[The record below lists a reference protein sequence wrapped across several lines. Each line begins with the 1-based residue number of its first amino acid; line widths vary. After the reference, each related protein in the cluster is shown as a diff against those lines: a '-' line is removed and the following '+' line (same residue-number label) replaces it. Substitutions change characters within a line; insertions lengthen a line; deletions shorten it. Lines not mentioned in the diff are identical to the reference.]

1 VNRSHRI
8 WLPVGFIALLVLGV
22 LAGVMPRLRS
32 LDRLDSE
39 AASLTDRARRADNGA
54 AEIARLE
61 ERLEAARIIATSQIK
76 RIPAENDIAGLIRQ
90 LTSRLDRLGMT
101 EREITTG
108 AVEDLDDAFAAPMT
122 VRMKGP
128 FLGVQDAIEWLES
141 LPRLVRILRFKI
153 ESPRRSAADRL
164 ASSEATVEAEL
175 ILNVFFDANRIEQG
189 PQVVDAD
196 EEEAPS

>member
-1 VNRSHRI
+1 MNHSHRI
-8 WLPVGFIALLVLGV
+8 WLPVGFIALILLGV
-22 LAGVMPRLRS
+22 LAGVMPRLRT
-32 LDRLDSE
+32 LDRLDAE
-39 AASLTDRARRADNGA
+39 ATSLSDRAHRADNGA

-61 ERLEAARIIATSQIK
+61 ERLEAARTIATSQIK

-108 AVEDLDDAFAAPMT
+108 AVEDLDDAYAAPMT

-164 ASSEATVEAEL
+164 ASSEATVNAEL

-189 PQVVDAD
+189 PQVADAD